1 MFDGITMFQ
10 QNKGSPFLCGP
21 VAQLGARFHGMEEVI
36 GSIPIRSTNIPREV
50 LSVLGTRKH
59 NPKAIDPAELSPAPD
74 SSN

>member
-1 MFDGITMFQ
+1 
-10 QNKGSPFLCGP
+10 
-21 VAQLGARFHGMEEVI
+21 MEEVI